1 MGGESSIEAFNDAG
15 SASVPLRLRGS
26 EHKFFTSSVER
37 LRIKADGR
45 IGIGRDDPSCI
56 LDIREY
62 TNTSGTSTGTT
73 MMRLQN
79 NVGSSSGSLGD
90 VTGINGQ
97 RTYIDFT
104 FIDANVNFTPQVR
117 IGAQVGETSGSDTG
131 IEAEG
136 SGSFVVY
143 TAKGNG
149 NSGAGSLVEN
159 LRVDPNGNVG
169 VSSAVP
175 HTGMDLHRTNG
186 SFNKTMTSNSDNAPH
201 VIVRNRN
208 GEIRYF
214 EYYFNCTKYASQG
227 TTIDKNIIDITHMG
241 NFFQG
246 AFEVVYGTRLQGV
259 SDASTAVCKRLFGIN
274 KFNQG
279 NVAITDT
286 DDIDVDSNSNTHAN
300 VHFATTGGSSVRLKV
315 TFSSNIHASS
325 FCSGVVRGWGVN
337 DTMDDSGSGEARLVF
352 YNGGG

>member
-1 MGGESSIEAFNDAG
+1 MFKGVSNASPWSSWIQAQDANNNATNYPLLLNPNGGN
-15 SASVPLRLRGS
+15 
-26 EHKFFTSSVER
+26 
-37 LRIKADGR
+37 
-45 IGIGRDDPSCI
+45 IGIGRDDPSHL
-56 LDIREY
+56 LDIRQY
-62 TNTSGTSTGTT
+62 TNTTGSNGTT

-90 VTGINGQ
+90 IHSPLGQ
-97 RTYIDFT
+97 QTYIDFT
-104 FIDANVNFTPQVR
+104 FIDGNVNFTPQVR
-117 IGAQVGETSGSDTG
+117 IGAQVGETSGSDLG
-131 IEAEG
+131 IQNEG

-159 LRVDPNGNVG
+159 LRVDPDGNVG

-175 HTGMDLHRTNG
+175 HTGIDLNRTNG
-186 SFNKTMTSNSDNAPH
+186 SYNRSMTSSSDNAPH
-201 VIVRNRN
+201 MIVRYRN
-208 GEIRYF
+208 GNIRYF
-214 EYYFNCTKYASQG
+214 EYYFSCSKSGSTG
-227 TTIDKNIIDITHMG
+227 TSIDREILDITNMG

-259 SDASTAVCKRLFGIN
+259 SDATTAACKKLFGIN

-279 NVAITDT
+279 NVAITDS

-300 VHFATTGGSSVRLKV
+300 LRFVTTGGSSVRLKV
-315 TFSSNIHASS
+315 TFSGNLGASS
-325 FCSGVVRGWGVN
+325 FCSGVVRGWGVH
-337 DTMDDSGSGEARLVF
+337 DTMSDDGSGQARLVF